1 MGSSGTNIGYM
12 GAGSQLVT
20 GSATNDLGIR
30 SAANLVFSTG
40 GSTERLRVD
49 SSGNVL
55 VASGNVLVGGTSLG
69 AAGSFGIEPDGHVRS
84 VLAAGSTGDTLFG
97 AISGVSNGF
106 QVNISGSNDQLYRFH
121 NGSQVSMQIDSSG
134 RVTKPLTPSFQAYNV
149 SGTQNT
155 VLTFSNT
162 YHNNGNHF
170 NASTGTFTCPV
181 SGRYLFTFAFLHSA
195 TPTSYARVLFQ
206 LNGSRTTQYGDTLC
220 DDTGLYVNTSMCM
233 IFNLSTND
241 TVALF
246 NEGNNI
252 YSSQYG
258 AFSGILLA

>member
-1 MGSSGTNIGYM
+1 
-12 GAGSQLVT
+12 
-20 GSATNDLGIR
+20 
-30 SAANLVFSTG
+30 
-40 GSTERLRVD
+40 
-49 SSGNVL
+49 
-55 VASGNVLVGGTSLG
+55 
-69 AAGSFGIEPDGHVRS
+69 
-84 VLAAGSTGDTLFG
+84 
-97 AISGVSNGF
+97 
-106 QVNISGSNDQLYRFH
+106 
-121 NGSQVSMQIDSSG
+121 MQIDSSG

-220 DDTGLYVNTSMCM
+220 DDT
-233 IFNLSTND
+233 
-241 TVALF
+241 
-246 NEGNNI
+246 
-252 YSSQYG
+252 
-258 AFSGILLA
+258 